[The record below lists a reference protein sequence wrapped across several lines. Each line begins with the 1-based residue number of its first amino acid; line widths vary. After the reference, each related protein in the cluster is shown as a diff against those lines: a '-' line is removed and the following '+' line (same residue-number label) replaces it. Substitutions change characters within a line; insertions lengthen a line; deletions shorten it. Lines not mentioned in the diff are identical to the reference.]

1 MPKKE
6 KLPKQAKHEK
16 QQKKRKGRSVQ
27 DFIGVK
33 TFTKYGLMTQKGELL
48 FYLVSW
54 TIKSLYES
62 PTTFSTATGSTGFPV
77 VYSSRIARYSDR

>member
-33 TFTKYGLMTQKGELL
+33 TFTKYGLMTQKGELPL
-48 FYLVSW
+48 PGQPDKHLGAVLRQHRDQDPPSYDGAFFD
-54 TIKSLYES
+54 
-62 PTTFSTATGSTGFPV
+62 P
-77 VYSSRIARYSDR
+77 RY